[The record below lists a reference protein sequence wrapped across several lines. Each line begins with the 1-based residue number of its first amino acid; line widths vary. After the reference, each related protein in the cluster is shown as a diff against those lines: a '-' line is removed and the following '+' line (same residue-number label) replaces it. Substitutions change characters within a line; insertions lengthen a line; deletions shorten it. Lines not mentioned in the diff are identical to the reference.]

1 MSTMN
6 LSRMERRANERKAKR
21 MNKVK
26 VLGGGT
32 LVALMAGGGIV
43 SPAMASTSNTAE
55 IVMNDYWNSETGE
68 TLSVLDIEDNGAK
81 KLKMTSAERDSILRL
96 ASGRMQGSVELS
108 MSEADKKKLADA
120 GISFDIEASE
130 KRTNA
135 RIAELNDLDRQS
147 TQYAGIHQPEL
158 LVKYSV
164 DKAKATSFAKTLG
177 ITDISTDLDES
188 FSFGTLHG
196 SGRMVM
202 DNIMTDKVRG
212 SVSGYKMGDQLA
224 NIDTV
229 NELHEK
235 AYDNDGDELA
245 GYEVASSLY
254 PVSETVLGGV
264 VHNDGEVSN
273 ATTTLVDPYSDGS
286 SATRQTAINSVSK
299 RGFTGDISNCL
310 TDDCGLYFAVS
321 ATSENGEF
329 LLSDPVRLNV
339 KSTVSAGKAPTT
351 MTLKSGDKVTFV
363 PQKSGVVAVEK
374 DSRDFE
380 SNYFTA
386 SKTGEWQFAS
396 QFMEN
401 IKNLTEYVTADNK
414 TEISGSPRGDAG
426 IYLGIESSN
435 APLASK
441 AVKVN
446 ASTVRIT
453 LTADKKTEFSVKGKA
468 LSNASIGKAI
478 KLTDDHALTLEKL
491 SDTEAVFLLENTWGD
506 MTPKEVQMD
515 TVTLGIEQILTLPS
529 ASLDSTGGYSLT
541 YTKAPEPVEPKPT
554 PQPEPEKPVEPKPE
568 PEPEPEPKPL
578 PKPEAIKDTKTGK
591 QGEPVTVKV
600 MENDTISKGFTY
612 KAKSLRLVSPET
624 KKQVT
629 SYTFKGQGSY
639 AVSGENV
646 VFTPEPKFAGSAP
659 VIGYA
664 WVETNGEV
672 EQGAKSTVQVT
683 ITEEKTPVVDPE
695 PTPKPVPEK
704 EKPTPKP
711 VPTDDPKPVV
721 DPEPTD
727 DPTDDPKPVSDD
739 EKPEPKPVVD
749 KKDKVVDDKVTDSD
763 GGKSDPEK
771 VEEGINNSGANTTTV
786 AVAGGGLLATLAGFL
801 LLRGRKGK
809 TIKPAKKH

>member
-1 MSTMN
+1 MSKNN
-6 LSRMERRANERKAKR
+6 LSRTERRAIERKAKK
-21 MNKVK
+21 MQKVK
-26 VLGGGT
+26 VMSSG
-32 LVALMAGGGIV
+32 ALAVMLAGGIV

-55 IVMNDYWNSETGE
+55 IVMSDYFNSEAGE
-68 TLSVLDIEDNGAK
+68 QQTALDIEDNGAK
-81 KLKMTSAERDSILRL
+81 KLKMTTAERESILRL
-96 ASGRMQGSVELS
+96 ASGKMQGSVELS
-108 MSEADKKKLADA
+108 MSDADKKKLADA

-135 RIAELNDLDRQS
+135 RIAELNDLDNQS
-147 TQYAGIHQPEL
+147 TLYAGIHQPEL

-164 DKAKATSFAKTLG
+164 DKAKATSMAKSLG
-177 ITDISTDLDES
+177 VTNISTDLDEP

-202 DNIMTDKVRG
+202 DNIMADKVRG

-224 NIDTV
+224 NVGTL
-229 NELHEK
+229 NGLHEE
-235 AYDNDGDELA
+235 AFDNDGEPLT
-245 GYEVASSLY
+245 GYEIASRLY
-254 PVSETVLGGV
+254 PVSQTVNGGV
-264 VHNDGEVSN
+264 VEGDGEVSN
-273 ATTTLVDPYSDGS
+273 ATTTLVDPYSDGDS
-286 SATRQTAINSVSK
+286 TLRQSAINSVSK
-299 RGFTGDISNCL
+299 RGFTGNISNCL

-329 LLSDPVRLNV
+329 LLTDPVRLNV

-374 DSRDFE
+374 ANRDFE

-401 IKNLTEYVTADNK
+401 IKNLREYVTADNK

-435 APLASK
+435 SPLTSK

-453 LTADKKTEFSVKGKA
+453 LTADKKTGFSVKGKA

-541 YTKAPEPVEPKPT
+541 YTKAPEPVEPKP
-554 PQPEPEKPVEPKPE
+554 EPKPTPKPE
-568 PEPEPEPKPL
+568 PTPEPTPEPEPKPL

-591 QGEPVTVKV
+591 QGEPVTVMV

-624 KKQVT
+624 KKEVT

-639 AVSGENV
+639 AVKGENV
-646 VFTPEPKFAGSAP
+646 VFTPEADFAGKAP

-664 WVETNGEV
+664 WLETNGEV

-683 ITEEKTPVVDPE
+683 ITEEKKPVVE

-727 DPTDDPKPVSDD
+727 EPTDDPTDDPKPISDD

-749 KKDKVVDDKVTDSD
+749 KKDKVIEDKPTEGD
-763 GGKSDPEK
+763 GGKSEPEK
-771 VEEGINNSGANTTTV
+771 VEEGINNSGADSLTV
-786 AVAGGGLLATLAGFL
+786 AVASGGLLATLAGFFL
-801 LLRGRKGK
+801 FRGRKGK
-809 TIKPAKKH
+809 AIKPAKKH

>member
-1 MSTMN
+1 MSKNN
-6 LSRMERRANERKAKR
+6 LSRTDRRAIERKAKK
-21 MNKVK
+21 MQKAKVM
-26 VLGGGT
+26 GGAS
-32 LVALMAGGGIV
+32 LMALMAGGIV

-55 IVMNDYWNSETGE
+55 IVMSDYFNSETGE
-68 TLSVLDIEDNGAK
+68 QQTALDIEDNGAK
-81 KLKMTSAERDSILRL
+81 KLKLTNAERESILRL
-96 ASGRMQGSVELS
+96 ASGKMQGSVELS
-108 MSEADKKKLADA
+108 MSDADKKKLADA

-135 RIAELNDLDRQS
+135 RIAELNDLDNQS
-147 TQYAGIHQPEL
+147 TLYAGIHQPEL

-177 ITDISTDLDES
+177 VTNISTDLDEP

-224 NIDTV
+224 NVGTV
-229 NELHEK
+229 NGLHAE
-235 AYDNDGDELA
+235 AFDNDGELLA
-245 GYEVASSLY
+245 GYEIASYLY
-254 PVSETVLGGV
+254 PVSQTVNGGV
-264 VHNDGEVSN
+264 VEGDGEVSN

-329 LLSDPVRLNV
+329 LLTDPVRLNV

-401 IKNLTEYVTADNK
+401 IKNLHEYVTADNK

-435 APLASK
+435 APIASK
-441 AVKVN
+441 TVKVN
-446 ASTVRIT
+446 ASTVRMT
-453 LTADKKTEFSVKGKA
+453 LTADKKTEFTVKGKA

-541 YTKAPEPVEPKPT
+541 YTKAP
-554 PQPEPEKPVEPKPE
+554 KPVEPKPE
-568 PEPEPEPKPL
+568 PKPTPKPEPTPEPEPKPL

-612 KAKSLRLVSPET
+612 KAKSLRLVSPDT

-629 SYTFKGQGSY
+629 SYAFDGKGTY
-639 AVSGENV
+639 AVQGESV
-646 VFTPEPKFAGSAP
+646 VFTPEPDFAGSAP
-659 VIGYA
+659 AIGYA
-664 WVETNGEV
+664 WLETNGEV
-672 EQGAKSTVQVT
+672 EQSAKSTVQVT
-683 ITEEKTPVVDPE
+683 ITEEKKPVVE

-727 DPTDDPKPVSDD
+727 EPTDDPTDDPKPISDD

-749 KKDKVVDDKVTDSD
+749 KKDKVIEDKPTEGD
-763 GGKSDPEK
+763 GGKSEPEK
-771 VEEGINNSGANTTTV
+771 VEEGINNSGADTTTV
-786 AVAGGGLLATLAGFL
+786 AVAGGGILATLAGFL

-809 TIKPAKKH
+809 TIKPVKKH